1 MADRNELRSFQ
12 HTARMDSDDVEA
24 LKRELA
30 DLKVQVR
37 YLKWTV
43 QYVILPILLVILGK
57 LILG

>member
-1 MADRNELRSFQ
+1 
-12 HTARMDSDDVEA
+12 MDSDDVEV
-24 LKRELA
+24 LRRELS

-43 QYVILPILLVILGK
+43 QYVMLPILLVILGK

>member
-1 MADRNELRSFQ
+1 MADRNERSSFQ
-12 HTARMDSDDVEA
+12 HTVKMNSDDVEA

>member
-1 MADRNELRSFQ
+1 MND
-12 HTARMDSDDVEA
+12 DDVEV
-24 LKRELA
+24 LRRELA
-30 DLKVQVR
+30 DLKAQVR

>member
-1 MADRNELRSFQ
+1 MN
-12 HTARMDSDDVEA
+12 SDDVEA
-24 LKRELA
+24 LKRELG

>member
-1 MADRNELRSFQ
+1 MDDADVQLMRS
-12 HTARMDSDDVEA
+12 
-24 LKRELA
+24 ELA
-30 DLKVQVR
+30 ELKLQVK

>member
-1 MADRNELRSFQ
+1 MND
-12 HTARMDSDDVEA
+12 DDVEVLRRA
-24 LKRELA
+24 LA